1 MVKRLTA
8 PSEGSSSS
16 SRRPSSSESC
26 SACYKYNNFHR
37 LIRTLDQIFEKGTTN
52 AIGVVFV
59 SSDASTSSD
68 PSAIDM
74 IPGIDISIYAN
85 KEVIISA
92 GAFQS
97 PQLLMVSGIG
107 PRETL
112 ERHGIDV
119 LVDLPGVG
127 KGMEDHSES
136 SDNLCSTS
144 GSSSAP
150 DIRGD
155 AFISP
160 TCLAGAL
167 VSFPAYPVSAQ
178 SSTARHTPSTSRLS
192 PLSRE
197 TSLSRTSSCAI
208 SPCMGWARLRTRCA
222 AWRAALRNTFRFDR
236 PCEVGIRHD
245 RLRTSQR

>member
-37 LIRTLDQIFEKGTTN
+37 LTRTLDQIFEKGTTN

-167 VSFPAYPVSAQ
+167 VSFA
-178 SSTARHTPSTSRLS
+178 
-192 PLSRE
+192 
-197 TSLSRTSSCAI
+197 
-208 SPCMGWARLRTRCA
+208 
-222 AWRAALRNTFRFDR
+222 
-236 PCEVGIRHD
+236 
-245 RLRTSQR
+245 LRTS